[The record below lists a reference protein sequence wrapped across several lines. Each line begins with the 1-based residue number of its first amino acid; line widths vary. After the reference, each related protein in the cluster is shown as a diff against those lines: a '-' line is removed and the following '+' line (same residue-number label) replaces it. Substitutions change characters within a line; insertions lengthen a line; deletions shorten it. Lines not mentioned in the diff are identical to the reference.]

1 MQCACA
7 DAGFGAK
14 KFETRFR
21 LQISENNRQFLFNDC
36 HLRLK
41 KFVKLLKKGMHLMI
55 WRVFVAN
62 AVRACWLLTPV
73 LAPKSSTL
81 FCIDACHWP
90 VFVCFTVKLLKKTCA
105 PYELTSFC
113 RQCSALADVQFWRQK
128 RKGDVSEKIRN
139 LLKEAVGFFSQ
150 SHHDPQGSRLKI
162 FPGLAFGGLPTFFA
176 RANIQSICTT
186 TRSKPVFSR
195 NIS

>member
-1 MQCACA
+1 MLIAEPS
-7 DAGFGAK
+7 FGAK
-14 KFETRFR
+14 ELEIILHRCMPLTS
-21 LQISENNRQFLFNDC
+21 LCLFY
-36 HLRLK
+36 
-41 KFVKLLKKGMHLMI
+41 
-55 WRVFVAN
+55 
-62 AVRACWLLTPV
+62 TPI
-73 LAPKSSTL
+73 T
-81 FCIDACHWP
+81 
-90 VFVCFTVKLLKKTCA
+90 KKTCA

-128 RKGDVSEKIRN
+128 RKSDVSEKIRN